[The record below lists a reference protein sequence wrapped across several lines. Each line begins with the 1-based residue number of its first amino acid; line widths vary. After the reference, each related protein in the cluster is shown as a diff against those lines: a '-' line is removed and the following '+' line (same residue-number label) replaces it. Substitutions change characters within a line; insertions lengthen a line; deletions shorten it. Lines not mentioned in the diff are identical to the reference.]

1 MLSWQEVLLS
11 GAQELGLPL
20 DERLLDPLGRYL
32 DLLLEWNRRLNLT
45 TITDPAEV
53 AVKHFLDS
61 LTVLQAVPVAAGVT
75 VVDIG
80 AGAGLPGIP
89 LALATGAAVD
99 LLDSV
104 AKRCRFLELVT
115 AELGLRGRV
124 LCRRAEEYARA
135 EGRDRYDLAVA
146 RAVAALPS
154 LVELCLPLVAVGGR
168 FVAMKG
174 PEAATEVPAAEP
186 AIAAL
191 GGRLEG
197 VVELDLPFEAGHR
210 TLVAIAKESPTPD
223 RYPRTAAAIAKRPL
237 PRS

>member
-1 MLSWQEVLLS
+1 MLPWQEALLA
-11 GAQELGLPL
+11 GARELGLPVG
-20 DERLLDPLGRYL
+20 EPLLRPLGRYL

-45 TITDPAEV
+45 TITDPPQV

-61 LTVLQAVPVAAGVT
+61 LTVLQAVPLTAQTT
-75 VVDIG
+75 VIDVG

-89 LALATGAAVD
+89 LALATGATVD

-115 AELGLRGRV
+115 AELGLAGRV
-124 LCRRAEEYARA
+124 ICRRAEEYARA
-135 EGRDRYDLAVA
+135 AGRDHYDLALA

-174 PEAATEVPAAEP
+174 PEAAAEVPAAEH
-186 AIAAL
+186 AITAL
-191 GGRLEG
+191 GGRLER
-197 VVELDLPFEAGHR
+197 VVELELPFEAGRR
-210 TLVAIAKESPTPD
+210 TLVVIAKESPTPD
-223 RYPRTAAAIAKRPL
+223 RYPRSAAAIAKRPL
-237 PRS
+237 LRS

>member
-1 MLSWQEVLLS
+1 MTWQEALLS

-20 DERLLDPLGRYL
+20 GERLLDPLGRYL

-61 LTVLQAVPVAAGVT
+61 LTVLRAVPVAAGMSVI
-75 VVDIG
+75 DIG

-124 LCRRAEEYARA
+124 LCCRAEQYARA
-135 EGRDRYDLAVA
+135 EGRDHYDLAVA

-154 LVELCLPLVAVGGR
+154 LAELCLPLVAVGGR

-174 PEAATEVPAAEP
+174 PEAAAEVPAAEP

-191 GGRLEG
+191 GGRLER
-197 VVELDLPFEAGHR
+197 VVELDLPFEAGR
-210 TLVAIAKESPTPD
+210 RALVVIAKALPTPA
-223 RYPRTAAAIAKRPL
+223 RYPRSAAAIAKRPL